1 MWESR
6 RDFQRVWEDS
16 LLPVKH
22 LRRAGL
28 GFSRHEGSIPPMSL
42 WPGGD
47 FSARLWFIVRMSP
60 PSYPSARLLP
70 SRARFRFTW

>member
-28 GFSRHEGSIPPMSL
+28 GFSRHEGSIPPMFL
-42 WPGGD
+42 WAGRG
-47 FSARLWFIVRMSP
+47 FSARPRFIVRMSP
-60 PSYPSARLLP
+60 PGYPSAWLLP